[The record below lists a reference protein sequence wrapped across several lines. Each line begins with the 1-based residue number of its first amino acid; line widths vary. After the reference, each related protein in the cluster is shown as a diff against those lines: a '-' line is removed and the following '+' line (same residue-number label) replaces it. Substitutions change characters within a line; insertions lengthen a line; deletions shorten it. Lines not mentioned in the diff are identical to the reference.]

1 MNSENYNGWHIKEVK
16 RINIQSADGK
26 EYFEID
32 RSYIKRI
39 YMKFLGR
46 GKYRQMTY
54 FCGLDFSKEYVT
66 CP

>member
-1 MNSENYNGWHIKEVK
+1 MNSEDYNEWHIKEVK
-16 RINIQSADGK
+16 RISILSADGK

-39 YMKFLGR
+39 YLKFLGK
-46 GKYRQMTY
+46 GKYRQMT
-54 FCGLDFSKEYVT
+54 FFSGLDFSKRYVP